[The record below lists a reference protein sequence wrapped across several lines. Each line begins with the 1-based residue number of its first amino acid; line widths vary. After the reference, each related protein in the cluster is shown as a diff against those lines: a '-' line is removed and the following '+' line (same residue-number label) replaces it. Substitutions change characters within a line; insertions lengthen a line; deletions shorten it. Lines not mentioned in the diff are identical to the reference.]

1 MILIDLRG
9 ACDTQIISRISK
21 HLPVNKNK
29 RRLLFK
35 PIENTL
41 SLCPADFT
49 EIRRTIQYPT
59 VVRNDKRIKR
69 YFTSVQTSRRIIFIT
84 DNVRLFVFR
93 VDFVLERKTSTKS
106 SWNQT

>member
-9 ACDTQIISRISK
+9 ACDTRIISRISK

-41 SLCPADFT
+41 SLCSADFT
-49 EIRRTIQYPT
+49 EIQQTI
-59 VVRNDKRIKR
+59 
-69 YFTSVQTSRRIIFIT
+69 
-84 DNVRLFVFR
+84 
-93 VDFVLERKTSTKS
+93 
-106 SWNQT
+106 